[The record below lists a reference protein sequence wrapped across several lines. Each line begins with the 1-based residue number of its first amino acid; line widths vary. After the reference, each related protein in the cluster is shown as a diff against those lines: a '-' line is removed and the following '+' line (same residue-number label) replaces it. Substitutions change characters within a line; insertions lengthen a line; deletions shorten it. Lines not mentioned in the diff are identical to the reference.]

1 MRLFGEN
8 SRAVGDAAAS
18 RRSDPGVGAPNWP
31 TRTYPGGMPC
41 AAARRK
47 ALEAMIPAVGTQK
60 PESYAKKWRKIH
72 WALDAV
78 GGRVVTIMA
87 IASLDLLQA
96 QSIWEMSVK

>member
-1 MRLFGEN
+1 
-8 SRAVGDAAAS
+8 
-18 RRSDPGVGAPNWP
+18 
-31 TRTYPGGMPC
+31 
-41 AAARRK
+41 
-47 ALEAMIPAVGTQK
+47 MIPAVGTQK